1 MIQVLLTSELPWKR
15 YDATLFT
22 CLCISRYQGFFFFFK
37 NPLRMLAPPLVALI
51 MTKFEQI
58 LCERFRNILKQ
69 SFKGQKNTK

>member
-1 MIQVLLTSELPWKR
+1 MTLRYLLAFVFLG
-15 YDATLFT
+15 
-22 CLCISRYQGFFFFFK
+22 SRVFFFK
-37 NPLRMLAPPLVALI
+37 NPLRVLAPPLVALI